1 MEENRKNESESRA
14 KSDDLT
20 IEESYSKSVM
30 DSEGP
35 THNGTETGPAEQ
47 SEEEKLRSRVAEL
60 EDRLLRSIADFDNFR
75 KRSYRQMDEAAKGAS
90 DRVFGDL
97 LDVLG
102 NLDRAMA
109 HCKESS
115 DVASLKQ
122 GMEMI
127 HSQFIAL
134 LTKYEITAIE
144 AIGKPFDPNLH
155 EALMQINSD
164 EHPANV
170 VAAEINKGYRQG
182 ERVLRHSQVAVSK
195 GPVSN
200 NEENTK

>member
-1 MEENRKNESESRA
+1 MSAESKKEEPISP
-14 KSDDLT
+14 DDS
-20 IEESYSKSVM
+20 IKVEESYSGHLTDTEPAAAV
-30 DSEGP
+30 EG
-35 THNGTETGPAEQ
+35 AEPPEPQ

-90 DRVFGDL
+90 DRVFADL

-134 LTKYEITAIE
+134 LTKYEITPID

-155 EALMQINSD
+155 EALMQIDSD

-170 VAAEINKGYRQG
+170 VAAEINRGYRQG

-195 GPVSN
+195 GPASN
-200 NEENTK
+200 TTENTK